1 MNKILLTTFTGFPTQ
16 MTGGPNKIICE
27 ILKKLDYQNNSVTYF
42 SKNYH
47 KTFSDFNKSD
57 YPVDSVQVSKSGLGR
72 YFYRNSKAYRK
83 VVTTPFY
90 LNYHYRAARK
100 SFEDFVNSHINF
112 NIIHTHDVLSLY
124 YFKDHPAKKIL
135 TIHSKGP
142 IIDDL
147 KDYQSRSDKMKNWYS
162 RFNLMENEAIK
173 AADVIAFPSV
183 EAKKLF
189 LNKKKEID
197 ETKIKIIYNG
207 IDIEKIKQL
216 SNSDYRPNEYGIK
229 ENHDLLL
236 LNVADHIKVKNISSI
251 IKSVHYLKRE
261 YDRNPLL
268 VNVGIGPETNH
279 LQKMINEM
287 ALRDNVI
294 LLGLLSNDEI
304 IKFMNYFD
312 YFIMASERVVF
323 DLVILEAMAC
333 GMIVMANN
341 NGGNK
346 EIIKNGFNGYLL
358 NEIGAEEIAKMIM
371 EANEGCRVQAKNSIE
386 QFDSSKMVK
395 EYEMLY
401 HQTI

>member
-1 MNKILLTTFTGFPTQ
+1 MSKILLTTFTGFPTQ
-16 MTGGPNKIICE
+16 MTGGPNKIIYE
-27 ILKKLDYQNNSVTYF
+27 ILSKLDYRNNSVTYF

-47 KTFSDFNKSD
+47 KTFSAFSRSNYS
-57 YPVDSVQVSKSGLGR
+57 VDSVQLSKSGLGK

-90 LNYHYRAARK
+90 LNYHYREARK
-100 SFEDFVNSHINF
+100 SFEDFSTSHFNF
-112 NIIHTHDVLSLY
+112 NIIHAHDVLSLY

-147 KDYQSRSDKMKNWYS
+147 KDYHSGSDLMKNWYS
-162 RFNLMENEAIK
+162 RFNIMEDEAIK
-173 AADVIAFPSV
+173 AADVITFPSV

-189 LNKKKEID
+189 LDKKNEID
-197 ETKIKIIYNG
+197 ESKVKIIYNG

-216 SNSDYRPNEYGIK
+216 SNSENSLNDYGIK

-251 IKSVHYLKRE
+251 IKAVHYLKRE
-261 YDRNPLL
+261 NVRNPLL
-268 VNVGIGPETNH
+268 VNVGIGPETNY
-279 LQKMINEM
+279 LQEMISEM
-287 ALRDNVI
+287 KLEDNVI

-323 DLVILEAMAC
+323 DIVILEAMAC
-333 GMIVMANN
+333 GMIVIANN

-346 EIIKNGFNGYLL
+346 EIIENGFNGYLL
-358 NEIGAEEIAKMIM
+358 NEIRAEEIANVVM
-371 EANEGCRVQAKNSIE
+371 EANEGCRAQAKNSAE
-386 QFDSSKMVK
+386 QFDSSIMVR

-401 HQTI
+401 Y